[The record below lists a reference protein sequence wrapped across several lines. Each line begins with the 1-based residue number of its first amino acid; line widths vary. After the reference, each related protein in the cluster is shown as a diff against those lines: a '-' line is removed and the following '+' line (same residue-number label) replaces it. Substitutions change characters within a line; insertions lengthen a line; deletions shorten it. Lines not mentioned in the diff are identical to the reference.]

1 MFPLYRVEK
10 IRKWE
15 AFTSF
20 PDEKRGLAILMT
32 MLGEARKIVL
42 NMYIDVFTAKTGV
55 KCT

>member
-1 MFPLYRVEK
+1 MFSLYRVEK

-20 PDEKRGLAILMT
+20 PDEKRGLAIFMT

-42 NMYIDVFTAKTGV
+42 NMYIDVFTAKTGI

>member
-1 MFPLYRVEK
+1 MFSLYRVEK

-20 PDEKRGLAILMT
+20 PDEKRDLPIFKT
-32 MLGEARKIVL
+32 MLGEARKTVL
-42 NMYIDVFTAKTGV
+42 NMYVDMFTAKTGV